1 MTLRGR
7 TTNRSISLQTGF
19 GTSME
24 KERPDGKWSIAA
36 DGPSLEITDDAGRL
50 STVLGA
56 VSLRPP
62 MPAIP
67 PEPNPPSFRAGVPVT
82 SWVYAFGPSTLTL
95 FDQAGNEAVQIS
107 GAVPPSMVIKGG
119 AKNDVVWK
127 AP

>member
-1 MTLRGR
+1 MKVAGREANLGSDLARFLDSEDAFSPLR
-7 TTNRSISLQTGF
+7 
-19 GTSME
+19 
-24 KERPDGKWSIAA
+24 SIAA

-67 PEPNPPSFRAGVPVT
+67 PEPNPPSFRVGVPVT
-82 SWVYAFGPSTLTL
+82 RWVYAFGPSTLTL
-95 FDQAGNEAVQIS
+95 FDQAGNESVQIS

-127 AP
+127 AA